1 MTTIKIKISENVTK
15 ITTPHF
21 KKFYRLYDRISGKA
35 LADQLCVFD
44 EIIDDSKE
52 LEIFDPNYTWKKKK
66 LSNFYA
72 KEMLIPVFKAGK
84 CVYDKP
90 SYAEICGYCKA
101 QVDTLWEE
109 IKRFENP
116 HTYYVDLSEKLWKVK
131 NELLEKN
138 TKK

>member
-1 MTTIKIKISENVTK
+1 MYE
-15 ITTPHF
+15 
-21 KKFYRLYDRISGKA
+21 
-35 LADQLCVFD
+35 
-44 EIIDDSKE
+44 
-52 LEIFDPNYTWKKKK
+52 
-66 LSNFYA
+66 
-72 KEMLIPVFKAGK
+72 
-84 CVYDKP
+84 KP
-90 SYAEICGYCKA
+90 AYAEICGYCKA